1 MTPTLPIDIL
11 AFGAHPDDVELGCA
25 GTLLRHIHQGKT
37 AAIVDLTEGE
47 LGTRGTVE
55 DRRAEAA
62 LATKIMG
69 ITDRKNLGF
78 KDGFF
83 VNDEWHQREI
93 IKMIRYYRPRI
104 VLCNAPYDRH
114 PDHGRGGQLVKD
126 ASFLAGLEKIK
137 TQWDGLTQTAH
148 RPQVVYQYVQAID
161 THPDFVVDI
170 SDFMEK
176 KMEAVLAYKSQFFNP
191 ASDEPATFI
200 SSSDFLTFVKARAE
214 NFGVPAGVRYAEG
227 FHASRFIGVKD
238 LDSLF

>member
-170 SDFMEK
+170 TDFMEK
-176 KMEAVLAYKSQFFNP
+176 KWKPYWPTNRSFSIPHQTSPPLSYLPVIFSH
-191 ASDEPATFI
+191 S
-200 SSSDFLTFVKARAE
+200 
-214 NFGVPAGVRYAEG
+214 
-227 FHASRFIGVKD
+227 
-238 LDSLF
+238 

>member
-25 GTLLRHIHQGKT
+25 GTLLSHIHQGKT

-62 LATKIMG
+62 HAAKILG

-104 VLCNAPYDRH
+104 LLCNAPYDRH

-126 ASFLAGLEKIK
+126 AAFLAGLEKIK
-137 TQWDGLTQTAH
+137 TQWDGHTQEAH
-148 RPQVVYQYVQAID
+148 RPKVVYQYVQAID

-170 SDFMEK
+170 SDFMDT

-191 ASDEPATFI
+191 SSDEPATFI
-200 SSSDFLTFVKARAE
+200 SSDSFLSFVKARAE

-227 FHASRFIGVKD
+227 FHASRFLGVKD
-238 LDSLF
+238 FDSLF

>member
-1 MTPTLPIDIL
+1 MTPTLPVDIL
-11 AFGAHPDDVELGCA
+11 AFGAHPDDVELGCS
-25 GTLLRHIHQGKT
+25 GTLLSHIAKGKT

-62 LATKIMG
+62 DAARILG
-69 ITDRKNLGF
+69 INDRKNLGF

-104 VLCNAPYDRH
+104 VLCNAPFDRH
-114 PDHGRGGQLVKD
+114 PDHGRGGQLVKE
-126 ASFLAGLEKIK
+126 AAFLAGLEKIK
-137 TQWDGLTQTAH
+137 TQWDGQTQEAH
-148 RPQVVYQYVQAID
+148 RPAAVYQYVQAID

-170 SDFMEK
+170 SEYIDK
-176 KMEAVLAYKSQFFNP
+176 KMESVLAYKSQFFNP
-191 ASDEPATFI
+191 SSDEPATFI
-200 SSSDFLTFVKARAE
+200 SSNSFLSFVKARAE
-214 NFGVPAGVRYAEG
+214 HFGVPAGVRYAEG